1 METMIFTG
9 FPSEQ
14 AVECCRGGEEGK
26 GSAHGRFFQFLIE
39 AIT

>member
-1 METMIFTG
+1 MHFTV

-14 AVECCRGGEEGK
+14 AVEYSGGGGAGK
-26 GSAHGRFFQFLIE
+26 GSALGRFFQFLIE